1 MTDVFPVLGIVE
13 CLAGLILHGAGI
25 FAIILRDRKTN
36 QTLVLFWLSFVEA
49 LLLIQGIIG
58 QSLTL
63 FYTTYSW
70 HRNVFLQVFTICN
83 LTSLFTLF
91 FTMYILTAD
100 RLVCILTPLK
110 HRIYF
115 PRRRMKIVIMMS
127 WIVSFLL
134 GMLQYSLREIPVI
147 QHMAIGIGA
156 LYIILV
162 IITYSIII
170 YKVQQSRRRFR
181 SSRTTQPRQVL
192 KFRKEF
198 LLPTM
203 IIFNFI
209 ILFYVTL
216 VLITVTGRQQHYI
229 LQSCLL
235 LQYFGLLCD
244 PLIYVLLTKHY
255 RDIFVTKCLPC
266 QQSNEAR
273 SSDMHL
279 ANRTMEQPQKE
290 AQATTSHDL

>member
-1 MTDVFPVLGIVE
+1 MFTSR
-13 CLAGLILHGAGI
+13 CYTSA
-25 FAIILRDRKTN
+25 RDNRAKFTR
-36 QTLVLFWLSFVEA
+36 
-49 LLLIQGIIG
+49 
-58 QSLTL
+58 
-63 FYTTYSW
+63 YSW

-83 LTSLFTLF
+83 LTSIFNLF

-115 PRRRMKIVIMMS
+115 PRRRMKIVIMIS

-134 GMLQYSLREIPVI
+134 GMLQYYLREIPVI

-156 LYIILV
+156 LFIILV

-170 YKVQQSRRRFR
+170 HKLQQSRRRFR
-181 SSRTTQPRQVL
+181 SSRTTHPRQVI

-216 VLITVTGRQQHYI
+216 VLITVTGRLQHYI
-229 LQSCLL
+229 LQITYYILHITYYIL
-235 LQYFGLLCD
+235 HITYYILH
-244 PLIYVLLTKHY
+244 I
-255 RDIFVTKCLPC
+255 
-266 QQSNEAR
+266 
-273 SSDMHL
+273 
-279 ANRTMEQPQKE
+279 
-290 AQATTSHDL
+290 TSVRWVAL